1 MKKILLITAFCLCSI
16 GALLA
21 QSNTSV
27 YYSIGFATGDLGDYI
42 GEPSFRGIGLDYN
55 KMIQP
60 NIGVGFSIGWN
71 VFYEDKPYDTYTVDN
86 VSLSGKQY
94 RYSNHWPMLLSGS
107 YYLKPGEA
115 INPFVGLGVGTI
127 YTLRN
132 TNMNLYTVELD
143 AWNFALQPQVG
154 VQFSVDDATAI
165 TLIAKYNNA
174 FQAGGELDTDQSY
187 FTINLGF
194 AFIR

>member
-1 MKKILLITAFCLCSI
+1 M
-16 GALLA
+16 GALFA

-27 YYSIGFATGDLGDYI
+27 YYSVGFATGDLGDYI
-42 GEPSFRGIGLDYN
+42 GQPSFRGIGLDYN

>member
-1 MKKILLITAFCLCSI
+1 M
-16 GALLA
+16 GALFA

-42 GEPSFRGIGLDYN
+42 SQPSFRGIGLDYN

>member
-1 MKKILLITAFCLCSI
+1 MKKIFLITAICLCSV
-16 GALLA
+16 GALYA
-21 QSNTSV
+21 QSTTSV
-27 YYSIGFATGDLGDYI
+27 YYSVGFATGDLSDYI
-42 GEPSFRGIGLDYN
+42 SQPSFRGIGLDYN

>member
-1 MKKILLITAFCLCSI
+1 MKKILLISAICLFSA
-16 GALLA
+16 GALYA

-27 YYSIGFATGDLGDYI
+27 YYSVGFATGDLGDYI
-42 GEPSFRGIGLDYN
+42 SKPSFRGIGLDYN

-71 VFYEDKPYDTYTVDN
+71 VFYEDLPYDTYSVEN

-94 RYSNHWPMLLSGS
+94 RYSNHWPILASGS
-107 YYLKPGEA
+107 YYLKPGET
-115 INPFVGLGVGTI
+115 INPFVGLGIGTI

>member
-1 MKKILLITAFCLCSI
+1 MKKILLITFISLCSI
-16 GALLA
+16 GSLYA

-27 YYSIGFATGDLGDYI
+27 YYSVGFATGDLGDYI
-42 GEPSFRGIGLDYN
+42 SQPSFRGIGLDYN

-174 FQAGGELDTDQSY
+174 FHAGGELDTDQSY